1 MNLAAMLANTKM
13 SETQVIR
20 VMVLRKNIMTRNYLN
35 KSELTITENELEKAK
50 FELDREKNIK
60 AKDVIINELKEIIF
74 KNKKIIDEKNSKYGI
89 NILLQKVKFIKIELY
104 HLTQDK
110 YNHSSNDF
118 DTSDR
123 IKDLEIEKVKLLNS
137 VMSKNHS
144 IKC

>member
-13 SETQVIR
+13 TETQVIR